1 MPLAGAVIGERKCF
15 QRLSQ
20 SWRERCDAWFSDQL
34 ANGANERPNSLAV
47 SATAFQSMATLS
59 RSIHDHII
67 PIVIS
72 LAFVAALTAG
82 VEALAPDYQP
92 VRAPSLYLLPVL
104 FAAIRWGAVPA
115 IIAGFAGALSTLYFI
130 FPPKDSFQ
138 IENSDQAI
146 SLFLFIVVALVTSYL
161 AGTVRKQASISRKRE
176 IEVRD
181 LYAFSRRL
189 AGVQTAAEIYAA
201 IQDHLSAV
209 IGHRVVIFGIG
220 PTTDVEMSPSTAAVP
235 AQVQCAAIEA
245 VARRETAVARMLADP
260 GTDATW
266 LIRSVLSTSP
276 EFGVI
281 AVNLG
286 ASHDNP
292 EAVMHHI
299 DMLMADAA
307 ATFERLDIGRA
318 LNEAKLRA
326 ETNQLRDA
334 LIGSV
339 SHELRTPLASILG
352 AAVALVRTPMIAQ
365 EPRLAALATVARE
378 EAERLDND
386 IQNLLDATRIS
397 AAAVRPKLEWN
408 DLTDVINA
416 AIERKSRQLSTHML
430 ELSVPSDLPLLNVD
444 PILLQQA
451 IEQALDNSAK
461 YSAPDTT
468 ITIAAARHGDHVQV
482 AITDRGEGLTSEEKA
497 RLGQRFFRGSRHV
510 ATTPGSGLGLWIAKA
525 FVTAL
530 GGTLAAESPGER
542 QGTTISFRLPIPQE
556 PALDAKDLDD

>member
-1 MPLAGAVIGERKCF
+1 
-15 QRLSQ
+15 
-20 SWRERCDAWFSDQL
+20 
-34 ANGANERPNSLAV
+34 
-47 SATAFQSMATLS
+47 MATLS
-59 RSIHDHII
+59 RSVHDHIG
-67 PIVIS
+67 PVVIS

-82 VEALAPDYQP
+82 LEALAPIYKP
-92 VRAPSLYLLPVL
+92 VRAPNVYLLPVL
-104 FAAIRWGAVPA
+104 FAAIRWGAIPA
-115 IIAGFAGALSTLYFI
+115 VTAGLAGALSTAYFI
-130 FPPKDSFQ
+130 YPPKDSFR

-146 SLFLFIVVALVTSYL
+146 SLFLFVIVALATSYL
-161 AGTVRKQASISRKRE
+161 AGTVRQQASASRKRE

-189 AGVQTAAEIYAA
+189 AGVQTAADIYAA

-220 PTTDVEMSPSTAAVP
+220 PTTEVEMSPSSAAVP
-235 AQVQCAAIEA
+235 AHVQRAAIDA
-245 VARRETAVARMLADP
+245 ASRRETAVAKTLADP
-260 GTDATW
+260 ESGATW
-266 LIRSVLSTSP
+266 LIRSVVPMSP

-286 ASHDNP
+286 AASHEAS
-292 EAVMHHI
+292 EAVMGHI

-318 LNEAKLRA
+318 LNEAKLRT

-365 EPRLAALATVARE
+365 EPRLTALATIARD

-386 IQNLLDATRIS
+386 IQNLLDATRVS
-397 AAAVRPKLEWN
+397 AAAVRPKLEWT
-408 DLTDVINA
+408 DLIDVINA
-416 AIERKSRQLSTHML
+416 AIERKSRQLSMHRL
-430 ELSVPSDLPLLNVD
+430 ELNVPSDLPLLNID

-451 IEQALDNSAK
+451 IEQFLDNAAK
-461 YSAPDTT
+461 YSAPGTS
-468 ITIAAARHGDHVQV
+468 ITVTATRHENQLHV
-482 AITDRGEGLTSEEKA
+482 AISDHGQGLTGDEKA
-497 RLGQRFFRGSRHV
+497 RLGQRFFRGHRHV

-525 FVTAL
+525 FVTAI
-530 GGTLAAESPGER
+530 GGTLAAGSAGEG
-542 QGTTISFRLPIPQE
+542 QGTTISVKLPIPQE
-556 PALDAKDLDD
+556 PARDTKDIDD

>member
-1 MPLAGAVIGERKCF
+1 M
-15 QRLSQ
+15 
-20 SWRERCDAWFSDQL
+20 
-34 ANGANERPNSLAV
+34 
-47 SATAFQSMATLS
+47 
-59 RSIHDHII
+59 HDHVV

-82 VEALAPDYQP
+82 VEALTPVYQP

-104 FAAIRWGAVPA
+104 FAAIRWGAIPA
-115 IIAGFAGALSTLYFI
+115 VTAGFAGALSTAYFI
-130 FPPKDSFQ
+130 YPPKDSFR
-138 IENSDQAI
+138 IETSDQAI
-146 SLFLFIVVALVTSYL
+146 SLFLFVVVALVTSYL
-161 AGTVRKQASISRKRE
+161 AGTVRQQASVSRKRE

-189 AGVQTAAEIYAA
+189 AGVQTAADIYAA

-220 PTTDVEMSPSTAAVP
+220 PTTEAEMSPGSAAVP
-235 AQVQCAAIEA
+235 IRVQRAAVDA
-245 VARRETAVARMLADP
+245 VTRRETAVARTLVDP
-260 GTDATW
+260 ESDATW

-286 ASHDNP
+286 GSAHETP
-292 EAVMHHI
+292 EEVMRHI

-318 LNEAKLRA
+318 LNDAKLRA

-365 EPRLAALATVARE
+365 EPRLTALATIARD

-397 AAAVRPKLEWN
+397 AEAVRPKLEWTE
-408 DLTDVINA
+408 LTDVINA
-416 AIERKSRQLSTHML
+416 AIERKSRQLSTHRL
-430 ELSVPSDLPLLNVD
+430 ELNVPSDLPLLNVD

-451 IEQALDNSAK
+451 IEQFLDNAAK
-461 YSAPDTT
+461 YSAPGTT
-468 ITIAAARHGDHVQV
+468 VTIAAVRHDNQVQV
-482 AITDRGEGLTSEEKA
+482 TITDHGQGLTSEETS
-497 RLGQRFFRGSRHV
+497 RLGQRFFRGPRHV
-510 ATTPGSGLGLWIAKA
+510 ATIPGSGLGLWIAKA
-525 FVTAL
+525 FVTAI

-542 QGTTISFRLPIPQE
+542 RGTTVSVRLPIPPE
-556 PALDAKDLDD
+556 PARDAKELDD